1 MQNPQIISEKAK
13 EIVLD
18 LLPAKSRQI
27 YEKEYEVFIQWK
39 KSNKIVIIDEDVILN
54 HLYKKVSAAIFYVQ
68 FNIIMT
74 FLVFCYYSLKK

>member
-1 MQNPQIISEKAK
+1 MQNPQIISKKAK

-54 HLYKKVSAAIFYVQ
+54 YLHEKVSAAIFMFN
-68 FNIIMT
+68 FNI
-74 FLVFCYYSLKK
+74 